1 MRGTI
6 VAVDPTEN
14 ELLVRTDTGAGRALD
29 AAYVAQHLEHA
40 YALTA
45 HTMQGGTVEWAGVV
59 GHPDD
64 FTRNWSYTAL
74 SRARDATEI
83 FLIDTPTEHQLD
95 RAEIAPDHPQE
106 LVDERTPLE
115 RLAAAMR
122 QRDDEDLALD
132 RIRID
137 SIASAAP
144 GDASLPPARANA
156 DAGNAPLS
164 RSVDELRTELAEL
177 RERIAS
183 QPDALA
189 GRLRATRDARA
200 EAQRIADEAGAR
212 ITELERRPRGRLRR
226 STSDQSTLAF
236 ERERLRAAERQRA
249 TLAER
254 EGELA
259 GSLSDRGTQQA
270 ERAAWRERAAAIETQ
285 LAVLGQ
291 HERRAALEPPT
302 APYLTAALGPLPEHS
317 RARHTWDQAAHRIE
331 AYRFERGIT
340 DPRSALGAAPTG
352 TSARAHWQRAQRDLE
367 RAQRALGRAVARGPD
382 HQL

>member
-1 MRGTI
+1 
-6 VAVDPTEN
+6 
-14 ELLVRTDTGAGRALD
+14 
-29 AAYVAQHLEHA
+29 
-40 YALTA
+40 
-45 HTMQGGTVEWAGVV
+45 MQGGTVEWAGVV

-122 QRDDEDLALD
+122 RRDDEDLALD
-132 RIRID
+132 RID
-137 SIASAAP
+137 SMASAAP
-144 GDASLPPARANA
+144 GDVSLPPARGSA
-156 DAGNAPLS
+156 DAGNASLS
-164 RSVDELRTELAEL
+164 RSVDELRTELAQL

-189 GRLRATRDARA
+189 GGLRATRDARA
-200 EAQRIADEAGAR
+200 EAQRLADEAGAR
-212 ITELERRPRGRLRR
+212 IAEFERRPRGLLRR

-236 ERERLRAAERQRA
+236 ERERLRAAERQGA

-254 EGELA
+254 ERELA
-259 GSLSDRGTQQA
+259 GSFSDRGTQQA
-270 ERAAWRERAAAIETQ
+270 ERAAWRERAAVIEAE

-291 HERRAALEPPT
+291 QERRAALEPST
-302 APYLTAALGPLPEHS
+302 APYLTVALGPLPEHS
-317 RARHTWDQAAHRIE
+317 RGRHTWDQAAHRIE

>member
-1 MRGTI
+1 
-6 VAVDPTEN
+6 
-14 ELLVRTDTGAGRALD
+14 
-29 AAYVAQHLEHA
+29 
-40 YALTA
+40 
-45 HTMQGGTVEWAGVV
+45 MQGGTVEWAGVV

-95 RAEIAPDHPQE
+95 RAEIAPDHPKE

-122 QRDDEDLALD
+122 QRDDEDLALA

-137 SIASAAP
+137 GIASAAP
-144 GDASLPPARANA
+144 GDASLPPARGNA
-156 DAGNAPLS
+156 DAGSAPLS

-189 GRLRATRDARA
+189 GPLRATRDAQA

-226 STSDQSTLAF
+226 STNDQSTLAF

-259 GSLSDRGTQQA
+259 DSLSDRGTQQA
-270 ERAAWRERAAAIETQ
+270 ERAAWRERVAAIETE

-291 HERRAALEPPT
+291 QERRAALEPPT
-302 APYLTAALGPLPEHS
+302 APYLTVALGPLPEHS
-317 RARHTWDQAAHRIE
+317 GGRHIWDRAAHRIE

-340 DPRSALGAAPTG
+340 DPRSALGTAPTG

-382 HQL
+382 HQF